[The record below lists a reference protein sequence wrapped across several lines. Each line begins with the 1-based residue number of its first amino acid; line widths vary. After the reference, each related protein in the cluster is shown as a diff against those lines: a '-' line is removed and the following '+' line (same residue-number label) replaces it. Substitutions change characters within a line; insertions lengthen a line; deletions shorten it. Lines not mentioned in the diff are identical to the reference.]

1 MIDLKK
7 LRPIHVDNLVRIGR
21 PNDGGY
27 VIPKTVFKLCD
38 GLLSFGINKDWSFEK
53 DFSNRNPKAN
63 IHCYDYSVNFF
74 SLDISVF
81 SPLTSFSFSSKCFFS
96 DSNRPT
102 SCWLCFNFSSCASF
116 SLSAREIP
124 SITLL
129 VFFLIVFIQHLY
141 F

>member
-1 MIDLKK
+1 MIDLKN

-74 SLDISVF
+74 F
-81 SPLTSFSFSSKCFFS
+81 SNYFHPKIFYFKF
-96 DSNRPT
+96 R
-102 SCWLCFNFSSCASF
+102 SCNN
-116 SLSAREIP
+116 
-124 SITLL
+124 
-129 VFFLIVFIQHLY
+129 V
-141 F
+141 